1 MVGVGGS
8 VGGSD
13 TMSSRRLSG
22 VPDFLQNGEVR
33 CSGDSVRFIGVSGRR
48 GVEGVRGEQTRHT
61 IS

>member
-22 VPDFLQNGEVR
+22 VPDFLNNCDVR
-33 CSGDSVRFIGVSGRR
+33 CSGDSVRFMGDSGKGVKR
-48 GVEGVRGEQTRHT
+48 VRGEKTRHT

>member
-22 VPDFLQNGEVR
+22 VPDFLNNGDVR
-33 CSGDSVRFIGVSGRR
+33 CSGDSVRFIGDPRKGAKRI
-48 GVEGVRGEQTRHT
+48 RGEQTRHT